1 MSNVSNEPDAFHD
14 LGFFEGDDYLALPR
28 DPVPWIIK
36 GLIPVGGMVNLY
48 GKPKTGKSFAALGIA
63 QAVGGGYEYWL
74 TDQFQVCKPGRV
86 VYLQIDTPRGQWAAR
101 MDKLKGDG
109 KGFPGVWFADT
120 LLAPYPFNI
129 LVPEHQAWLE
139 RRLKA
144 ITPVMVVI
152 DTLREVHNGDEND
165 STTMKNVVSAM
176 VKACTPAAVLLVS
189 HSRKAN
195 GMDEDLMN
203 DARGSGYI
211 AGRMDT
217 VVKLTE
223 KHLMFKG
230 RAMGDG
236 KVRVCQHPQTGA
248 IQVDVT
254 DSDQVVVM
262 ARLLARAHP
271 KESALAVAKRLV
283 EAVPGVSLSTARRRV
298 AEARGEGD
306 EGETQTPSEGEVKDA
321 A

>member
-1 MSNVSNEPDAFHD
+1 MSNVSSESESLSD

-28 DPVPWIIK
+28 DPVPWIVK
-36 GLIPVGGMVNLY
+36 GLIPVGGLVNLY
-48 GKPKTGKSFAALGIA
+48 GKPKTGKSFAALGVA
-63 QAVGGGYEYWL
+63 QAVGGGHTHWL
-74 TDQFQVCKPGRV
+74 TENFEVCKSGRV
-86 VYLQIDTPRGQWAAR
+86 IYLQIDTPRGQWAAR
-101 MDKLKGDG
+101 MDKMKGDG
-109 KGFPGVWFADT
+109 SGFPGVWFADT

-129 LVPEHQAWLE
+129 LVAEHQAWLE
-139 RRLKA
+139 KRVKV
-144 ITPVMVVI
+144 INPVMVVI

-165 STTMKNVVSAM
+165 STTMKNVVSAL
-176 VKACTPAAVLLVS
+176 VKACTPSAILLVS

-236 KVRVCQHPQTGA
+236 KVKVSQHPQTGA
-248 IQVDVT
+248 IQLDVT
-254 DSDQVVVM
+254 DNDQVVVM

-298 AEARGEGD
+298 AEAQGEKEEDD
-306 EGETQTPSEGEVKDA
+306 ETGSEGGAQIVA
-321 A
+321 

>member
-1 MSNVSNEPDAFHD
+1 MSNVSNEPDGFQD

-28 DPVPWIIK
+28 DPIPWIVK

-48 GKPKTGKSFAALGIA
+48 GKPKTGKSFAALGLA
-63 QAVGGGYEYWL
+63 QAIGGGHPFWL
-74 TDQFQVCKPGRV
+74 IDKFEVCKPGRV
-86 VYLQIDTPRGQWAAR
+86 VYLQIDTPRGQWAER
-101 MDKLKGDG
+101 MEKIKKDTT
-109 KGFPGVWFADT
+109 GFPGVWFADT

-129 LVPEHQAWLE
+129 LIPEHQAWLE

-144 ITPVMVVI
+144 ISPVMVVI

-165 STTMKNVVSAM
+165 STNMKNVVSAM
-176 VKACTPAAVLLVS
+176 VKACTPAAILLVS

-223 KHLMFKG
+223 KHLMYKG

-236 KVRVCQHPQTGA
+236 KVKVVQHPHTGA
-248 IQVDVT
+248 IQLDVT
-254 DSDQVVVM
+254 DGDQVVIM
-262 ARLLARAHP
+262 AKLLTRAHP

-298 AEARGEGD
+298 AEARGEG
-306 EGETQTPSEGEVKDA
+306 EETEVQPPSEGDVQVPA
-321 A
+321 